1 MLSFPHRRS
10 LNAEWKSSYI
20 LFLKEWT
27 ELKYVLEISCRKNA
41 GFKWPL
47 SCVVGTFT
55 WVPLMSSCGNF
66 IDFFFFAVLGSLKNF
81 FQYWRVIFFLSSCV
95 WKCFLL
101 HLLLCCFRR
110 QSDCKNLCWCS
121 QHLGHN
127 LKLWYFVQMLHSLW
141 VNPKDLKIM
150 CYYLVCA
157 PLLLCEDKVDTS
169 NKILAVSLL
178 LFFHS
183 RGK

>member
-1 MLSFPHRRS
+1 M
-10 LNAEWKSSYI
+10 A
-20 LFLKEWT
+20 
-27 ELKYVLEISCRKNA
+27 SCRKNT
-41 GFKWPL
+41 GFKRPL

-66 IDFFFFAVLGSLKNF
+66 IDFFFSSLFLGLLKTSF
-81 FQYWRVIFFLSSCV
+81 CTEELFFFLSSCV

-101 HLLLCCFRR
+101 HLLLCCFKR
-110 QSDCKNLCWCS
+110 QLDCKNLCWCS
-121 QHLGHN
+121 QHLRHN
-127 LKLWYFVQMLHSLW
+127 LQLWYFVQMLHSLW

-178 LFFHS
+178 LLFHS
-183 RGK
+183 RGEKPCFCL